1 MKGVLNP
8 TSGTP
13 GVGGTLGNVAGN
25 TGSTVGNTASNVG
38 QTLGNTAS
46 NIGQTAKD
54 FGHTGS
60 LSGFASDT
68 VSTVGQSARDTA
80 NTGANVLEGTGR
92 TVGGFASD
100 TASTIGGSTGLVG
113 QGLQTGYSQ
122 QPLQSDYP
130 QQGLQSGYQQRPVQ
144 SGFQQQPLQ
153 SGYQQQPLQSGYQQQ
168 PLQSGYQQQPLQ
180 SGYQQQPLQSGLQQ
194 PLQSGFQQQP
204 LQSSNLQQSTGS
216 LMPGTYAQE
225 LHMPSSIVREK
236 VEKPVIVREKILPQ
250 EKIEVQPIIHRE
262 REQLEVHEVVQPLH
276 ERDIAAT
283 SVRYETLPSQTR
295 ADVRESDA
303 SFQTKY
309 RDATTRYVGSYET
322 QPVQREFLSK
332 APILEEHISKKIV
345 EEVQPVLYKETI
357 TPTLIEETQPI
368 YERVVEA
375 PTMFEEVRDT
385 VDLGVKYIQAPL
397 TTQMSNLS
405 VQEPA
410 TIHKE
415 TYIKKEI
422 FSEHAHRQPTTES
435 KRII

>member
-8 TSGTP
+8 NTGNP
-13 GVGGTLGNVAGN
+13 GVGGTLGNAAGN
-25 TGSTVGNTASNVG
+25 VGGTVGNTASNVG

-54 FGHTGS
+54 LGHTGS

-68 VSTVGQSARDTA
+68 ASTLGQTARDTA
-80 NTGANVLEGTGR
+80 NTGANLVGDTGK
-92 TVGGFASD
+92 TLGDLGSD
-100 TASTIGGSTGLVG
+100 TAATIGGGGLR
-113 QGLQTGYSQ
+113 QQQYYQ
-122 QPLQSDYP
+122 QPLQS
-130 QQGLQSGYQQRPVQ
+130 GY
-144 SGFQQQPLQ
+144 QQQPLQ

-180 SGYQQQPLQSGLQQ
+180 SGYQQQPLQSGY
-194 PLQSGFQQQP
+194 QQQP
-204 LQSSNLQQSTGS
+204 LQSSYQQQPLQSGYQQPGLQQSTS
-216 LMPGTYAQE
+216 NLQPGTYAQE
-225 LHMPSSIVREK
+225 VRMPSSIVHEK
-236 VEKPVIVREKILPQ
+236 VEKPMIVREKILPQ
-250 EKIEVQPIIHRE
+250 EKIEVQPVIHRE

-283 SVRYETLPSQTR
+283 NVRYETLPAQVR
-295 ADVRESDA
+295 AEVRESDA

-309 RDATTRYVGSYET
+309 RDAANRYVGSYET

-332 APILEEHISKKIV
+332 APILEEHISKKIL

-357 TPTLIEETQPI
+357 APTLIEETQPI

-375 PTMFEEVRDT
+375 PTIFEEVRDT
-385 VDLGVKYIQAPL
+385 VDLGVKYFQTPL

-422 FSEHAHRQPTTES
+422 FSEPAQRQPTTES
-435 KRII
+435 KKII

>member
-8 TSGTP
+8 NTGNP
-13 GVGGTLGNVAGN
+13 GVGGTLGNAAGN
-25 TGSTVGNTASNVG
+25 VGGTVGNTASNVG

-54 FGHTGS
+54 LGHTGS

-68 VSTVGQSARDTA
+68 ASTLGQTARDTA
-80 NTGANVLEGTGR
+80 NTGANLVGDSGR
-92 TVGGFASD
+92 TLGDLGSD
-100 TASTIGGSTGLVG
+100 TAATIGGGGLR
-113 QGLQTGYSQ
+113 Q
-122 QPLQSDYP
+122 QQY
-130 QQGLQSGYQQRPVQ
+130 Y
-144 SGFQQQPLQ
+144 QQPLQ
-153 SGYQQQPLQSGYQQQ
+153 SGYQQQPLQSGYKQQ
-168 PLQSGYQQQPLQ
+168 PLQSSYQQQPLQ
-180 SGYQQQPLQSGLQQ
+180 SGYQQPG
-194 PLQSGFQQQP
+194 
-204 LQSSNLQQSTGS
+204 LQQSTS
-216 LMPGTYAQE
+216 NLQPGTYAQE
-225 LHMPSSIVREK
+225 VRMPSSIVHEK
-236 VEKPVIVREKILPQ
+236 VEKPMIVREKILPQ
-250 EKIEVQPIIHRE
+250 EKIEVQPVIHRE

-283 SVRYETLPSQTR
+283 NVRYETLPAQVR
-295 ADVRESDA
+295 AEVRESDA

-309 RDATTRYVGSYET
+309 RDAANRYVGSYET

-332 APILEEHISKKIV
+332 APILEEHISKKIL

-357 TPTLIEETQPI
+357 APTLIEETQPI

-375 PTMFEEVRDT
+375 PTIFEEVRDT
-385 VDLGVKYIQAPL
+385 VDLGVKYFQTPL

-422 FSEHAHRQPTTES
+422 FSEPAQRQPTTES
-435 KRII
+435 KKII